1 MKEFKSVIE
10 LLAKG
15 DVERAASEFA
25 SAVYD
30 RQNLEITEEKKREE
44 ENES

>member
-1 MKEFKSVIE
+1 MNEFKSVIE

-25 SAVYD
+25 DAVYV
-30 RQNLEITEEKKREE
+30 RQNSENKKDEEREE
-44 ENES
+44 TNES